1 MKRSSKISAKIPK
14 EAASRAYPGANG
26 RLRRRKVDVKAKLA
40 VSTQYIPHPQ
50 FSYSYVID
58 DTERGDD
65 GILEPGEGAELIVNV
80 TNIGPG
86 KADNVTLRLKSAAG
100 EDLFLERGRV
110 QIGAIESLD
119 TKAGR
124 LKFRIRKNQTQVK
137 NYLWSL
143 RFMTLIPVN
152 GSRMNLR

>member
-1 MKRSSKISAKIPK
+1 MFGKIPAGESVAREFTAKIPK
-14 EAASRAYPGANG
+14 EAASRADILELVIGSNG
-26 RLRRRKVDVKAKLA
+26 NKAGVKAKLA

-58 DTERGDD
+58 DTERGDGD

-100 EDLFLERGRV
+100 EDL
-110 QIGAIESLD
+110 S
-119 TKAGR
+119 
-124 LKFRIRKNQTQVK
+124 
-137 NYLWSL
+137 
-143 RFMTLIPVN
+143 
-152 GSRMNLR
+152 